1 MFSTIPRIGIPV
13 LRQNVTSLLTS
24 DIATPWGG
32 GRRVE
37 KKRKERGEG
46 EEGNVTVNYQI
57 NQQIEGLF
65 LIKWRGE
72 GVSTYSTSQFL

>member
-32 GRRVE
+32 GGRKREGRERGRREEEGGRRRVE
-37 KKRKERGEG
+37 KQNIRKERGE
-46 EEGNVTVNYQI
+46 EGR
-57 NQQIEGLF
+57 ER
-65 LIKWRGE
+65 RGM
-72 GVSTYSTSQFL
+72 

>member
-32 GRRVE
+32 GGRRVE
-37 KKRKERGEG
+37 KRRKKKEGREEGKRKERGEG
-46 EEGNVTVNYQI
+46 EEGNITVNY
-57 NQQIEGLF
+57 
-65 LIKWRGE
+65 
-72 GVSTYSTSQFL
+72 

>member
-32 GRRVE
+32 GGR
-37 KKRKERGEG
+37 KREGREG
-46 EEGNVTVNYQI
+46 EERRGGRKK
-57 NQQIEGLF
+57 EG
-65 LIKWRGE
+65 RE
-72 GVSTYSTSQFL
+72 AEY

>member
-32 GRRVE
+32 GGGGEEVEEGRRRRE
-37 KKRKERGEG
+37 GEGGGERGGRG
-46 EEGNVTVNYQI
+46 EEYQ
-57 NQQIEGLF
+57 LP
-65 LIKWRGE
+65 IK
-72 GVSTYSTSQFL
+72 S